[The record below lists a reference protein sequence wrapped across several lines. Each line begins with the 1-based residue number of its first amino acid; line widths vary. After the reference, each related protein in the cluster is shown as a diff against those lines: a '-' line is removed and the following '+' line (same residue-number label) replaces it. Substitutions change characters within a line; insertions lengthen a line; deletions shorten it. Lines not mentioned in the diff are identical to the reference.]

1 MDDKDKKYAEIIA
14 QSVKSIAEGKF
25 ALNKVVPADAELR
38 IGEKVYKVGRFT
50 LRAKKYF
57 IDKYGVKDFVIYLNE
72 QMEIASAEVIHHLID
87 ANGKKD
93 FPTFEQFLD
102 VFTSS
107 SDDIQRV
114 IATFNSIM
122 GFANQSGATDAEAL
136 ENTDEKKT

>member
-1 MDDKDKKYAEIIA
+1 
-14 QSVKSIAEGKF
+14 
-25 ALNKVVPADAELR
+25 
-38 IGEKVYKVGRFT
+38 
-50 LRAKKYF
+50 
-57 IDKYGVKDFVIYLNE
+57 
-72 QMEIASAEVIHHLID
+72 MEIASAEVIHHLID

-122 GFANQSGATDAEAL
+122 GFANQSGATEAEAL